1 MKKYKQ
7 YRYIGRNGII
17 TSSVKLDGI
26 NFILMMHLESDP
38 GYLLTNGEITTT
50 AITVEADDLSLWYE
64 IKDNTK

>member
-26 NFILMMHLESDP
+26 NFIPMTRIEAEP
-38 GYLLTNGEITTT
+38 GHILTDGEKRVY
-50 AITVEADDLSLWYE
+50 AITIEDEDLNNWSE
-64 IKDNTK
+64 IVDNT